1 MNSIFKSSL
10 GFHIDLSKIVA
21 VGPVETVHPHITF
34 KVDIQLRDG
43 PLQVASWINKSKC
56 YDSYNPAD
64 VERFDKEVRQELI
77 DAWIAYNEPR
87 MAV

>member
-21 VGPVETVHPHITF
+21 ISLLDVSCPHISF
-34 KVDIQLRDG
+34 QIDIQLRDKPIIVG
-43 PLQVASWINKSKC
+43 TWMNSDKIYNC
-56 YDSYNPAD
+56 YNQAD

-87 MAV
+87 MVV